1 MALAEESYVPPQG
14 RPPLPEPEHPMTVT
28 VKHEL
33 VEHTCQR
40 CALVSTFDA
49 RIRRSR
55 PALVLRCPLCGYS
68 FDT

>member
-1 MALAEESYVPPQG
+1 
-14 RPPLPEPEHPMTVT
+14 MTVT